1 MSHLV
6 ATANTSA
13 TWTFFEGAWHEGN
26 VAIMGPRT
34 QGAWLASVVFD
45 GGRAFEGV
53 TPDLDQHCARIN
65 ESARAFKLNPL
76 VSDEEW
82 LALAKDGVNKFRK
95 DAALYVRPM
104 YWADAGVGGGVKF
117 DPGTTKYC
125 LCIYEAPMPEP
136 VAEPEAK
143 EETRE
148 TLIAAGVI
156 MPKGRTRSDES
167 QIEPPAKS
175 TLIAGEVPGLERG
188 NGLQRFDC
196 KHLVACQAKFSLRY
210 SDKGTKP
217 PGKCVKD
224 CPIFFATMATEKASK
239 VFVPGL
245 SRGHG

>member
-1 MSHLV
+1 MTTKKKTTKAMRAIVLAAVAERLREMPDGELADVMRGQDDASLAAVFRAGSDAAILLCLRNVLDPSDLEEDADVPEDRSLLCAYCGAREIGHGGYCSGWCAGKGA
-6 ATANTSA
+6 ATADMTA
-13 TWTFFEGAWHEGN
+13 
-26 VAIMGPRT
+26 
-34 QGAWLASVVFD
+34 
-45 GGRAFEGV
+45 
-53 TPDLDQHCARIN
+53 
-65 ESARAFKLNPL
+65 K
-76 VSDEEW
+76 SD
-82 LALAKDGVNKFRK
+82 
-95 DAALYVRPM
+95 
-104 YWADAGVGGGVKF
+104 
-117 DPGTTKYC
+117 
-125 LCIYEAPMPEP
+125 EAPMPEP